1 MQIGGHSGTLRAMPE
16 NAPAKNI
23 RKQDE
28 ASEAETVQPREYIPA
43 GSKAATEE
51 TAKPK
56 EVGGPT
62 GPEPTRYGDWE
73 RKGRCIDF

>member
-1 MQIGGHSGTLRAMPE
+1 MPE
-16 NAPAKNI
+16 KLPAKDN

-28 ASEAETVQPREYIPA
+28 ASKAETVQPQEYIPA
-43 GSKAATEE
+43 GSEAATEK
-51 TAKPK
+51 TAKPL
-56 EVGGPT
+56 EQGGPA